1 MKKKNLMTMGAA
13 LVLGASLLAGCGS
26 KTSTETTAASTAAE
40 SEAAEEETTTEAA
53 EEAEETTVDGAADE
67 AETADPEG
75 SSGKLAGA
83 NAMAEFQ
90 DFDAE
95 NTDSKVG
102 ITMHYQTLAL
112 KDEAK
117 EKYTAL
123 NETLEAAA
131 DAKATEMAKNYKSL
145 QEEAAEME
153 EYAEDGISLSI
164 EDTLELRRGDEK
176 VLSVLEMDSE
186 YHGGAHGYTVYKGQS
201 YDTQTGQ
208 ELKLADLIQDKD
220 GLMSYLAEQLIAGY
234 PDVTFFTDNGEDA
247 DAASLAETLKTTYED
262 LSNISF
268 VVDLEGLTFFF
279 SEEELAPHAC
289 GMQQIGTSFNEIS
302 DLLTEQGKALAGE

>member
-1 MKKKNLMTMGAA
+1 MRKRNLMTMGAA

-26 KTSTETTAASTAAE
+26 KTSTETTAASTAAAE
-40 SEAAEEETTTEAA
+40 SDTEAA
-53 EEAEETTVDGAADE
+53 EETAAAEESDIAAE
-67 AETADPEG
+67 AETADPTG

-83 NAMAEFQ
+83 RAMAEFQ

-95 NTDSKVG
+95 STESKVG
-102 ITMHYQTLAL
+102 TTMHYQTLVL

-117 EKYTAL
+117 EKYPAL

-131 DAKATEMAKNYKSL
+131 DAKATEMATSYKSL
-145 QEEAAEME
+145 QESAAEME
-153 EYAEDGISLSI
+153 EYAEDGISLSM
-164 EDTLELRRGDEK
+164 EDSLELRRGDDK
-176 VLSVLEMDSE
+176 VLSVLEMYSE
-186 YHGGAHGYTVYKGQS
+186 YSGGAHGYTVYKGQS
-201 YDTQTGQ
+201 YDVQTGQ

-220 GLMSYLAEQLIAGY
+220 ALLSYLAEQLIASY

-247 DAASLAETLKTTYED
+247 DAASLTETLKTAYAD
-262 LSNISF
+262 LSNLSF
-268 VVDLEGLTFFF
+268 VVDMEGLTFFF

-289 GMQQIGTSFNEIS
+289 GMQQAGISFTGNS

>member
-26 KTSTETTAASTAAE
+26 KTSTETTAAGTVAE
-40 SEAAEEETTTEAA
+40 SESAEEETTA
-53 EEAEETTVDGAADE
+53 AEETTVEETTDAAEE

-220 GLMSYLAEQLIAGY
+220 ALMSYLAEQLIAEY

-262 LSNISF
+262 LSNLSF

>member
-26 KTSTETTAASTAAE
+26 KTSTETTAAGTVAE
-40 SEAAEEETTTEAA
+40 SESAEEETTA
-53 EEAEETTVDGAADE
+53 AEETTVEETTDAAEE

-220 GLMSYLAEQLIAGY
+220 ALMSYLAEQLIAGY

-262 LSNISF
+262 LSNLSF

>member
-26 KTSTETTAASTAAE
+26 KTSTETTAAGTVAE
-40 SEAAEEETTTEAA
+40 SESAEEETTA
-53 EEAEETTVDGAADE
+53 AEETTVEETTDAAEE

-112 KDEAK
+112 KDEVK

-220 GLMSYLAEQLIAGY
+220 ALMSYLAEQLIAGY

-262 LSNISF
+262 LSNLSF